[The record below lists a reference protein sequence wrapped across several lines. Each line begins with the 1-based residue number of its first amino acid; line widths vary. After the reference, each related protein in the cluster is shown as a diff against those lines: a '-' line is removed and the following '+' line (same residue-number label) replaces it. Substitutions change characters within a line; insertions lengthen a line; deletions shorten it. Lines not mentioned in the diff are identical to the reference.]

1 MPRGWSKSNHNIR
14 GMSLI
19 ETLMAVAI
27 VSFVMSVTGT
37 LIFNFFRA
45 QTRLSAKSEANEFVA
60 AVSKYLL
67 SEQGCNQSLAGLPI
81 PPITEAPFSLVGYS
95 GYGSSAGNIL
105 GGFNVS
111 PRIKDKGLQST
122 VSMKGAVA
130 YKKTIAQVK
139 FKMSVLNGQNTTDI
153 RERFIEIPILHI
165 AGIISGCNVE
175 LSVEDTCTAGGGT
188 FTPPSTCTPAT
199 VCQFK
204 GTAYGCWDKPNCPNT
219 SYPSATKHIFS
230 SSSQIN
236 SPPTTMCPLGGTPT
250 QSGFV
255 NYSYPG
261 TICNKFG
268 ACNTVSNT
276 AYFYICLQCN

>member
-1 MPRGWSKSNHNIR
+1 MIRECSRSNHNIR

-81 PPITEAPFSLVGYS
+81 PPITEVPFSLVGYS

-111 PRIKDKGLQST
+111 PRLKIQTLTIKDKGLPPT
-122 VSMKGAVA
+122 VSMKGADSA
-130 YKKTIAQVK
+130 SSGSRTR
-139 FKMSVLNGQNTTDI
+139 L
-153 RERFIEIPILHI
+153 RRF
-165 AGIISGCNVE
+165 
-175 LSVEDTCTAGGGT
+175 
-188 FTPPSTCTPAT
+188 PP
-199 VCQFK
+199 
-204 GTAYGCWDKPNCPNT
+204 
-219 SYPSATKHIFS
+219 
-230 SSSQIN
+230 
-236 SPPTTMCPLGGTPT
+236 
-250 QSGFV
+250 
-255 NYSYPG
+255 
-261 TICNKFG
+261 G
-268 ACNTVSNT
+268 ACSCTVRGLGVGPNLKRWLIAASRR
-276 AYFYICLQCN
+276 